1 MRCIESLMAAHEDP
15 FSPMVCSVNP
25 EAGRECDLGALP
37 HDGEGRKV
45 VVVGSGP
52 AGLEAARV
60 LGVRGFD
67 VVVLEKSDKVG
78 GQLVF
83 AAKPPKKW
91 RLDWLIQYYQTVLA
105 ELPVQIRTGV
115 EATAETVAAEKPV
128 AVVWAAGS
136 EPVKP
141 GSIPGLDSEWVLTP
155 PQAIMADP
163 ALTGEN
169 VVVVG
174 SGMTGIEVA
183 EMLSS
188 KQGCHVELYEMV
200 DQIGPGI
207 FFQNMIDIMGRL
219 GQTDTGLHPGHK
231 LLEVADKVAVFE
243 DKEGGRVEV
252 PFDHLVLSLGMRP
265 TAAPD
270 WTQGLGVPVVVAGD
284 SAGVGRIQEAVTGG
298 YDAARAVK

>member
-1 MRCIESLMAAHEDP
+1 
-15 FSPMVCSVNP
+15 
-25 EAGRECDLGALP
+25 
-37 HDGEGRKV
+37 
-45 VVVGSGP
+45 
-52 AGLEAARV
+52 
-60 LGVRGFD
+60 
-67 VVVLEKSDKVG
+67 
-78 GQLVF
+78 
-83 AAKPPKKW
+83 
-91 RLDWLIQYYQTVLA
+91 
-105 ELPVQIRTGV
+105 
-115 EATAETVAAEKPV
+115 
-128 AVVWAAGS
+128 
-136 EPVKP
+136 
-141 GSIPGLDSEWVLTP
+141 
-155 PQAIMADP
+155 
-163 ALTGEN
+163 
-169 VVVVG
+169 
-174 SGMTGIEVA
+174 GMTGIEVA